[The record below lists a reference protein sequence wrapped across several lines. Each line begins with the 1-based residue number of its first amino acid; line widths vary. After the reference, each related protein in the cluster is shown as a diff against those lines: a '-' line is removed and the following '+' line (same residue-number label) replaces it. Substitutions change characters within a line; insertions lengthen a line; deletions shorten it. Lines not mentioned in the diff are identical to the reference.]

1 MIRSTV
7 ADRRVQPATGMASQA
22 PLAAAKTRAAK
33 AAQAAEARVSQTEQQ
48 PRAAATLSGDRS
60 DAGAVSSAEA
70 DEERAGGGT
79 EKPGYSSD
87 AATHPF
93 AVQHGSSISPTAASR
108 VQSPSSQDA
117 YGGDSDILQDELVN
131 AISPA
136 KQTALP
142 AGTGVTRACVMHAP
156 KNTCCSCFCDLSGYT
171 ACHPV

>member
-1 MIRSTV
+1 VIRSTV

-156 KNTCCSCFCDLSGYT
+156 KNTSCSCF
-171 ACHPV
+171 